1 MTFITNYHSTLVNR
15 GMLETGKK
23 LVTLLVAP
31 INGFA
36 DKFNL
41 REYVKRLVKYSI
53 TKIIFT
59 QNPIAN

>member
-1 MTFITNYHSTLVNR
+1 
-15 GMLETGKK
+15 MLEAGKK
-23 LVTLLVAP
+23 LLTVLVAP
-31 INGFA
+31 INGFV